1 MPRPVKYNKPRT
13 VKFSE
18 IQDSTLNKL
27 ASYNINVAQFIR
39 DAVKEKIK
47 REHNNLLP
55 KPKKTYC
62 PFSSGTIEI

>member
-18 IQDSTLNKL
+18 VQDSTLNKL

-39 DAVKEKIK
+39 DSVKEKIK
-47 REHNNLLP
+47 REYKDLLP
-55 KPKKTYC
+55 KPKKQHC
-62 PFSSGTIEI
+62 PF